1 MGRGGRRKGAGRK
14 RAFTEQ
20 EELQIGDCCEF
31 LYERYEDQG
40 VEREM
45 DKRCPETAK
54 HRRWVW
60 SVPVE
65 QRREFLKNNE
75 AKIWE
80 NFDEAARTDNQTD
93 PDDYVDKDGLYFV
106 GERRKPQ
113 GVRDRIKKIVQRE
126 LCMNYGISVSTYKID
141 KCWQKFRWM
150 FSKNELD

>member
-1 MGRGGRRKGAGRK
+1 MGRGGRRENSGRT
-14 RAFTEQ
+14 RAFTDQ

-31 LYERYEDQG
+31 LHERYDDQA

-65 QRREFLKNNE
+65 QRSEFLKNNE

-80 NFDEAARTDNQTD
+80 NFDEAVRTDRRTD
-93 PDDYVDKDGLYFV
+93 PDDLVDKDGLHFV
-106 GERRKPQ
+106 AERRKPQ
-113 GVRDRIKKIVQRE
+113 GVREKIKKIVQRE
-126 LCMNYGISVSTYKID
+126 LRMNHDVSVSIYKID
-141 KCWQKFRWM
+141 KCWQKFRKA
-150 FSKNELD
+150 FPPQ